1 MWPDR
6 HVRWLLLFAVGAGLL
21 GAAVTAA
28 AVSAA
33 RVAAPA
39 APAAVRLLFTG
50 DAMLGRAVA
59 RTAAG
64 DPAGLLAGIRF
75 QVSSADLAVANLES
89 PLTLRPH
96 LATAGP
102 NALEAA
108 PAAARLLVA
117 AGFDA
122 VGIANNHAGDAGRG
136 TVPDTLRALRAAGLR
151 AVGGGLT
158 AAQAT
163 APEVVRVGKLRVAL
177 LAFDATG
184 QGPRAGAAA
193 PGVAR
198 WDEARARAAVAR
210 ARAVADIVAVGVHG
224 GDEYIATPGPGML
237 RITRLLA
244 SWDVDV
250 VWGQGPHVV
259 QPVTVVDPD
268 GDGRPTVVATSLG
281 NLVFDQHIPG
291 TRQGALLEVL
301 AGPDGARAYRVGAT
315 DHGDGP
321 VRFTGWGVPAGD
333 AVALGDAWWTLARAV
348 APAATVHPRVPAAF
362 RGDVVAS
369 ALGDA
374 DGDGRPDVV
383 IAFRRPY
390 SATPVSELI
399 SRSRLVDGLGRSA
412 HVGLYR
418 PGDLRQR
425 WVAGTLMRPAVAV
438 AACDGALA
446 VAYSTLDRPAA
457 VATGAWRW
465 GGFGFTSLPD
475 LPGPGRPGCAD
486 VNGDGRLDPLA
497 LERKS
502 P

>member
-1 MWPDR
+1 MRSDR
-6 HVRWLLLFAVGAGLL
+6 YLSGLLLLAVAAGLL
-21 GAAVTAA
+21 GAGA
-28 AVSAA
+28 AV
-33 RVAAPA
+33 APA
-39 APAAVRLLFTG
+39 GTTVPARATVRLVFAG
-50 DAMLGRAVA
+50 DAMLGRGVA
-59 RTAAG
+59 RASAG
-64 DPAGLLAGIRF
+64 DPAALLAGVRF
-75 QVSSADLAVANLES
+75 PISSADLAIANLES

-96 LATAGP
+96 LAAAGR

-108 PAAARLLVA
+108 PASARLLVA
-117 AGFDA
+117 VGFDV
-122 VGIANNHAGDAGRG
+122 VGVANNHAGDAGRG
-136 TVPDTLRALRAAGLR
+136 TVPDTLRALHAAGLR
-151 AVGGGLT
+151 AVGGGLS
-158 AAQAT
+158 AAEAY
-163 APEVVRVGKLRVAL
+163 APRLVRVGALRVAL

-184 QGPRAGAAA
+184 QGPRAGVAS
-193 PGVAR
+193 PGVAG

-210 ARAVADIVAVGVHG
+210 ARAAADIVAVGVHG
-224 GDEYIATPGPGML
+224 GAEYFATPGPAML

-268 GDGRPTVVATSLG
+268 GDGRPTVVAASLG
-281 NLVFDQHIPG
+281 NFVFDQHIPG
-291 TRQGALLEVL
+291 TQQGALLEVL

-315 DHGDGP
+315 DQSDGA
-321 VRFTGWGVPAGD
+321 VRFTGWRAPAGD
-333 AVALGDAWWTLARAV
+333 AVALAGAWWALARTV
-348 APAATVHPRVPAAF
+348 APAAPVRPRVPATF

-369 ALGDA
+369 ALGDP
-374 DGDGRPDVV
+374 DGDGRPDAV

-390 SATPVSELI
+390 SPTAVSELVA
-399 SRSRLVDGLGRSA
+399 RRRLVDSLGRSA

-446 VAYSTLDRPAA
+446 VAYSTLDRPVV

-465 GGFGFTSLPD
+465 GGFGFISLPD

-486 VNGDGRLDPLA
+486 VNGDGRLDPLV

>member
-1 MWPDR
+1 MQLDR
-6 HVRWLLLFAVGAGLL
+6 HVGWLLPLAVGAGLL
-21 GAAVTAA
+21 GAAPLA
-28 AVSAA
+28 
-33 RVAAPA
+33 AAPA
-39 APAAVRLLFTG
+39 KVPARATARLLFAG
-50 DAMLGRAVA
+50 DAMLGRGVA
-59 RTAAG
+59 RSAAG
-64 DPAGLLAGIRF
+64 GPATLLAGVRF
-75 QVSSADLAVANLES
+75 PVTSADLAVANLES

-96 LATAGP
+96 LAAAGP
-102 NALEAA
+102 NALEAV
-108 PAAARLLVA
+108 PASATLLAA

-122 VGIANNHAGDAGRG
+122 VGIANNHAGDAGHG
-136 TVPDTLRALRAAGLR
+136 TVPDTLSALRAAGLR

-163 APEVVRVGKLRVAL
+163 APQIVRVGKLRVAL

-184 QGPRAGAAA
+184 QGPRPGTAA
-193 PGVAR
+193 PGVAT
-198 WDEARARAAVAR
+198 WDEARARAAVAG
-210 ARAVADIVAVGVHG
+210 ARAAADIVAVGVHG
-224 GDEYIATPGPGML
+224 GAEYFATPGPGML

-259 QPVTVVDPD
+259 QPVTVIDPD

-281 NLVFDQHIPG
+281 NFVFDQHIPG
-291 TRQGALLEVL
+291 TQQGALLEVL
-301 AGPDGARAYRVGAT
+301 AGLDGPRAYRVGAT
-315 DHGDGP
+315 DHSDGT
-321 VRFTGWGVPAGD
+321 VHFTGWRAPAGD
-333 AVALGDAWWTLARAV
+333 AVALDGAWWTLARRV
-348 APAATVHPRVPAAF
+348 APAALVRARVPETF

-369 ALGDA
+369 AIGDP

-390 SATPVSELI
+390 SPTPVSELV
-399 SRSRLVDGLGRSA
+399 SRARLVDSLGRSA

-446 VAYSTLDRPAA
+446 VAYSTLERPAA

-465 GGFGFTSLPD
+465 GGFGFISLPD

-486 VNGDGRLDPLA
+486 VDGDGGLDPLA
-497 LERKS
+497 LERNS